1 MFLILS
7 WIILYILEFVSLK
20 KEVPLKYLIKI
31 ILSPWILE
39 SEILRTEFYFF
50 SK

>member
-20 KEVPLKYLIKI
+20 KVPLKYLIKI